1 MRKAAGPELQTA
13 CLALEPLPT
22 ATAYRRDITRWTS
35 GVKHGA
41 SAVVRCPAGSAVTT
55 LATGALR
62 ADHVIHAVAP
72 DSEFGYEG
80 MYTGGLLDQ
89 RISGAVAGNDTPTR
103 FAGGASDGVASQ
115 QFTPPDHLLLRTY
128 ESALAEARR
137 LGVSSV
143 ALCALGTGVKGWKPA
158 ISAALGLEA
167 VARGLGE
174 SEIAANS
181 SAGASSSLAPDLR
194 RIEFVVGGAGSLSDD
209 CWSRWTSVYR
219 ELLGPPSGL
228 ERTDEYHAQARR
240 GELMWHFDVEAMT
253 AVARNHAV
261 GERRQHGSLLRLER
275 LREFQELW
283 EFRERGKNG
292 RDEPLTAAQELA
304 ATRRRTTR

>member
-1 MRKAAGPELQTA
+1 M
-13 CLALEPLPT
+13 C
-22 ATAYRRDITRWTS
+22 
-35 GVKHGA
+35 GA
-41 SAVVRCPAGSAVTT
+41 
-55 LATGALR
+55 
-62 ADHVIHAVAP
+62 D
-72 DSEFGYEG
+72 
-80 MYTGGLLDQ
+80 TGGLLDQ

-103 FAGGASDGVASQ
+103 FAGGAPDGVASQ

-128 ESALAEARR
+128 ESALAQARR
-137 LGVSSV
+137 LRVSSV

-174 SEIAANS
+174 SELAASNG
-181 SAGASSSLAPDLR
+181 AGGSSSLASADAPGQPDLR
-194 RIEFVVGGAGSLSDD
+194 RVEFVVGGAGSLSDD
-209 CWSRWTSVYR
+209 CWARWTSVYR

-240 GELMWHFDVEAMT
+240 GELTWEFEVEAMT
-253 AVARNHAV
+253 AVARHHAV

>member
-1 MRKAAGPELQTA
+1 M
-13 CLALEPLPT
+13 
-22 ATAYRRDITRWTS
+22 
-35 GVKHGA
+35 
-41 SAVVRCPAGSAVTT
+41 
-55 LATGALR
+55 
-62 ADHVIHAVAP
+62 
-72 DSEFGYEG
+72 
-80 MYTGGLLDQ
+80 
-89 RISGAVAGNDTPTR
+89 
-103 FAGGASDGVASQ
+103 
-115 QFTPPDHLLLRTY
+115 
-128 ESALAEARR
+128 
-137 LGVSSV
+137 
-143 ALCALGTGVKGWKPA
+143 
-158 ISAALGLEA
+158 
-167 VARGLGE
+167 
-174 SEIAANS
+174 
-181 SAGASSSLAPDLR
+181 
-194 RIEFVVGGAGSLSDD
+194 
-209 CWSRWTSVYR
+209 YR